1 MFIHATYFTN
11 YCNLIWH
18 NFRLHY
24 TFKSYDFGVLF
35 RWRSN
40 LCHSHVETHS
50 IVYVVIWKM
59 PWEAL
64 AIPWQPKKYRAFYK
78 KRPGPTYVLRRGA
91 FGDSLLTGW
100 IIIRFR
106 PISSF
111 YKVFPWW
118 FTGKSF
124 ELFGLKVS
132 YFTYQ
137 NEKSFGKM
145 VVLSFTLIWKFC
157 YLALLLLWNFDFE
170 H

>member
-1 MFIHATYFTN
+1 MISEFY
-11 YCNLIWH
+11 
-18 NFRLHY
+18 
-24 TFKSYDFGVLF
+24 SVGVLI
-35 RWRSN
+35 
-40 LCHSHVETHS
+40 CATHMLKHTQLSMLWYEKCLERPWLFHDNQKS
-50 IVYVVIWKM
+50 IG
-59 PWEAL
+59 L
-64 AIPWQPKKYRAFYK
+64 STKKT
-78 KRPGPTYVLRRGA
+78 GPYLRTRGA

-111 YKVFPWW
+111 DKVFPWW
-118 FTGKSF
+118 YTGKSF

>member
-1 MFIHATYFTN
+1 MPLTCWNTLN
-11 YCNLIWH
+11 C
-18 NFRLHY
+18 
-24 TFKSYDFGVLF
+24 
-35 RWRSN
+35 
-40 LCHSHVETHS
+40 LCCDM
-50 IVYVVIWKM
+50 KN
-59 PWEAL
+59 AL
-64 AIPWQPKKYRAFYK
+64 RGLGYSMTTKKVSGFLQK
-78 KRPGPTYVLRRGA
+78 KTGPYLRTRGA

-118 FTGKSF
+118 YTGKSF

-137 NEKSFGKM
+137 NEKSFREM
-145 VVLSFTLIWKFC
+145 AVLSFTLIWKFC